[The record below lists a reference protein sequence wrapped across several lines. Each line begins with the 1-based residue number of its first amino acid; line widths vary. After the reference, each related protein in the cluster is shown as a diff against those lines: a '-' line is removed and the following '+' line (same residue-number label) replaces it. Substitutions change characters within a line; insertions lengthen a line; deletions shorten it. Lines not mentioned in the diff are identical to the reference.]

1 MADVADRAKQQ
12 QDQEQTLI
20 GSLFT
25 LPFRFAA
32 VMFLSLGGAIIVEWI
47 CMYFFWPEAGWQH
60 ARAMLDHEL
69 SWLSKGFLQSVV
81 VQEPGRTATWLVQ
94 TTYDWLVVRTGLQD
108 WVQHTSDYAA
118 TGQRTRGFDMRYM
131 LGVGVSKF
139 QDYGLAAL
147 YTTLVFCVRLVILTL
162 AIPLFVM
169 TAFVG
174 FVDGLVRRDLR
185 RFGAGRESSYLYHK
199 ARATMVPL
207 VIIPWSLYLAL
218 PFSVSPLLVLLPCAA
233 LLGLAV
239 SITASSFKKYL

>member
-1 MADVADRAKQQ
+1 MADVAYRAKQQ
-12 QDQEQTLI
+12 QDQEQTLL

-25 LPFRFAA
+25 LPFRFIG

-47 CMYFFWPEAGWQH
+47 CLYFFWPEAGWHH
-60 ARAMLDHEL
+60 ARAMLDNEL
-69 SWLSKGFLQSVV
+69 SWLSQGFLQSVL
-81 VQEPGRTATWLVQ
+81 VQEPGHTATWLVQ
-94 TTYDWLVVRTGLQD
+94 TTYEWLVIKTGLLD
-108 WVQHTSDYAA
+108 WMHRATDYSQS
-118 TGQRTRGFDMRYM
+118 GQRTRGVDLRYL
-131 LGVGVSKF
+131 LGWSVNQF

-169 TAFVG
+169 AAFVG

-199 ARATMVPL
+199 ARSTMLPL
-207 VIIPWSLYLAL
+207 VIVPWSLYLAL

>member
-1 MADVADRAKQQ
+1 
-12 QDQEQTLI
+12 
-20 GSLFT
+20 
-25 LPFRFAA
+25 
-32 VMFLSLGGAIIVEWI
+32 
-47 CMYFFWPEAGWQH
+47 
-60 ARAMLDHEL
+60 HEL

-94 TTYDWLVVRTGLQD
+94 TTYDWLVVKTGLQD
-108 WVQHTSDYAA
+108 WVQRTSNYAA
-118 TGQRTRGFDMRYM
+118 TGQRSRGFDMRYM

-185 RFGAGRESSYLYHK
+185 RFGAGRESSYLY
-199 ARATMVPL
+199 
-207 VIIPWSLYLAL
+207 
-218 PFSVSPLLVLLPCAA
+218 
-233 LLGLAV
+233 
-239 SITASSFKKYL
+239 

>member
-1 MADVADRAKQQ
+1 MADVADKAQQ
-12 QDQEQTLI
+12 QQVREQSWL

-25 LPFRFAA
+25 LPFRFFG
-32 VMFLSLGGAIIVEWI
+32 VMFMSLAGAILVEWA
-47 CMYFFWPEAGWQH
+47 CLYFFWPEAGWHH

-69 SWLSKGFLQSVV
+69 GWLSQGLLQSVI
-81 VQEPGRTATWLVQ
+81 VQEPGHTAAWLVQ
-94 TTYDWLVVRTGLQD
+94 TAYDWLLVKTGLLD
-108 WVQHTSDYAA
+108 WMNNVSNYAQG
-118 TGQRTRGFDMRYM
+118 GQRTRGIDVRYLIGFSVM
-131 LGVGVSKF
+131 KF

-147 YTTLVFCVRLVILTL
+147 YTFLVFCVRLVILTL

-199 ARATMVPL
+199 ARSTMLPL
-207 VIIPWSLYLAL
+207 VIVPWTLYLAL

-233 LLGLAV
+233 LLGLSV

>member
-1 MADVADRAKQQ
+1 MVK
-12 QDQEQTLI
+12 
-20 GSLFT
+20 
-25 LPFRFAA
+25 
-32 VMFLSLGGAIIVEWI
+32 
-47 CMYFFWPEAGWQH
+47 
-60 ARAMLDHEL
+60 
-69 SWLSKGFLQSVV
+69 
-81 VQEPGRTATWLVQ
+81 
-94 TTYDWLVVRTGLQD
+94 TGLQD

-118 TGQRTRGFDMRYM
+118 TGQRSRGFDMRYM

>member
-1 MADVADRAKQQ
+1 
-12 QDQEQTLI
+12 
-20 GSLFT
+20 
-25 LPFRFAA
+25 
-32 VMFLSLGGAIIVEWI
+32 
-47 CMYFFWPEAGWQH
+47 
-60 ARAMLDHEL
+60 
-69 SWLSKGFLQSVV
+69 
-81 VQEPGRTATWLVQ
+81 
-94 TTYDWLVVRTGLQD
+94 
-108 WVQHTSDYAA
+108 
-118 TGQRTRGFDMRYM
+118 
-131 LGVGVSKF
+131 